1 MSSNQPPRYRTMNM
15 ARASGVYALPEALDV
30 EANIVTIIRRL
41 DDLEA
46 KKVQ

>member
-1 MSSNQPPRYRTMNM
+1 MNM

-46 KKVQ
+46 KKVQKVQIL